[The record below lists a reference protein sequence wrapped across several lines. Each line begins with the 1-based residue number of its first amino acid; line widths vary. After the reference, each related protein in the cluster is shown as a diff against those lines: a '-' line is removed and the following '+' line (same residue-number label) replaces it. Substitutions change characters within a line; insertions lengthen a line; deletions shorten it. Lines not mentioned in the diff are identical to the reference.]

1 MQISTSLVFS
11 VAVSSH
17 ISNWL
22 SSWMTG
28 ENWVYDFQSLVTA
41 STIIYG
47 YMFLVPLAMYLVMRQ
62 LGSSMGLVLT
72 ICLFGYALG
81 VFIPASMICIFP
93 SATIIWL
100 TLMAAA
106 VSSSVLLVRNMVP
119 QLPPEAQGQAQ
130 TLMAV
135 IGAAQ
140 VIFMATLKFSIY

>member
-1 MQISTSLVFS
+1 MFS

-47 YMFLVPLAMYLVMRQ
+47 YMFLIPFVMYMVMRQ
-62 LGSSMGLVLT
+62 FGSSMGLVLT

-106 VSSSVLLVRNMVP
+106 VSSSVLLVRNVVP

-130 TLMAV
+130 TIMVL
-135 IGAAQ
+135 IGVSQ
-140 VIFMATLKFSIY
+140 LVFMAALKICIY